1 MNLKKLLVIPFLF
14 LALSINAQSSYKITD
29 PVVNKGWS
37 NNAEKVFSDA
47 KESGNPVL
55 MNFTGTDWCVWCK
68 KIKKEIFD
76 TDEFRA
82 WVKKNN
88 IGLLELDFPKG
99 IKQSDELKAQNTSL
113 AREVGVRG
121 YPTIVIV
128 SKGKM
133 IKTGYVKGGPNAW
146 IKSVESQIEL

>member
-1 MNLKKLLVIPFLF
+1 MNLKKFLVIPFLF
-14 LALSINAQSSYKITD
+14 LAMTLSAQATYEITD
-29 PVVNKGWS
+29 AVINEGWS
-37 NNAEKVFSDA
+37 NNAEEVFSKA
-47 KESGNPVL
+47 KEKDNPIL

-82 WVKKNN
+82 WVSENN
-88 IGLLELDFPKG
+88 IQLLELDFPRN
-99 IKQSDELKAQNTSL
+99 IPQSKELKAQNASL
-113 AREVGVRG
+113 AREIGVKG
-121 YPTIVIV
+121 YPTIILI